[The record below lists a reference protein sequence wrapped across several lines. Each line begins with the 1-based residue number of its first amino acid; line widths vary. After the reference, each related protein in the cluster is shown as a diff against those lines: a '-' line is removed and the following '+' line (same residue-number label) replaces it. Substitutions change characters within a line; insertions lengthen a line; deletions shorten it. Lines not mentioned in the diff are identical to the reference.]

1 MTTLYPQTIIRL
13 YPQSW
18 GGVIL
23 VVKKGTKL
31 TDNPKD
37 TTVKVRMDKD
47 TMDKL
52 DKCVEV
58 LESNRS
64 EIIRAGIK
72 KIYDELERGWDSEGI
87 EEVKPWW
94 IIS

>member
-1 MTTLYPQTIIRL
+1 M
-13 YPQSW
+13 
-18 GGVIL
+18 

-47 TMDKL
+47 TMNKL

-72 KIYDELERGWDSEGI
+72 KIYDELERR
-87 EEVKPWW
+87 
-94 IIS
+94 

>member
-1 MTTLYPQTIIRL
+1 MVL
-13 YPQSW
+13 
-18 GGVIL
+18 
-23 VVKKGTKL
+23 KKGTKL

-47 TMDKL
+47 TMKQL

-64 EIIRAGIK
+64 EVIRAGIK
-72 KIYDELERGWDSEGI
+72 KIYTELD
-87 EEVKPWW
+87 KAMK
-94 IIS
+94 

>member
-1 MTTLYPQTIIRL
+1 M
-13 YPQSW
+13 
-18 GGVIL
+18 

-47 TMDKL
+47 TMNKL
-52 DKCVEV
+52 DKCVEA

-72 KIYDELERGWDSEGI
+72 KIYDELERG
-87 EEVKPWW
+87 
-94 IIS
+94 

>member
-1 MTTLYPQTIIRL
+1 M
-13 YPQSW
+13 
-18 GGVIL
+18 
-23 VVKKGTKL
+23 VKKGTKL

-47 TMDKL
+47 TMNKL

-64 EIIRAGIK
+64 EVIRAGIR
-72 KIYDELERGWDSEGI
+72 KIYDELDKEG
-87 EEVKPWW
+87 
-94 IIS
+94 